1 MNSQEL
7 QNQHAVVTGASSG
20 MGLGIAEMLA
30 SAGANVTLLGRSE
43 SKVKRETE
51 RLAGL
56 GYAVQGRA
64 LDVRDAAAVAEAYA
78 AAASTDGRLDIAVHA
93 AGVVYPG
100 SIAEADPE
108 QWADV
113 IGTNVLGVMY
123 GSREALRRMQAGATI
138 VNVSSTSGREPSKV
152 AAYSASKHAV
162 TGFTECLRREA
173 APLGVRVVCL
183 EPGLVYSEFNR
194 HMPEDFQQLRR
205 EVPSLT
211 PGEVAEVL
219 KRVITLPSHVDL
231 GEIVLRPVSQV
242 A

>member
-1 MNSQEL
+1 
-7 QNQHAVVTGASSG
+7 

-30 SAGANVTLLGRSE
+30 AEGAQVMLVGRSE
-43 SKVKRETE
+43 AKVKAETE

-56 GYAVQGRA
+56 GYAIDGRA
-64 LDVRDAAAVAEAYA
+64 LDVRDAAAMAEAYA
-78 AAASTDGRLDIAVHA
+78 AAASSDGRLDIAVQA

-100 SIAEADPE
+100 SIAEAEPTE
-108 QWADV
+108 WADV

-123 GSREALRRMQAGATI
+123 GSREALRRMSAGATI

-152 AAYSASKHAV
+152 AAYCASKYAV

-211 PGEVAEVL
+211 PAEVAEVV
-219 KRVITLPSHVDL
+219 KRVITLPPHVDL